1 MTMKPL
7 LILTLLSLSA
17 PALADTLYKCTDK
30 QSESVL
36 FTNQKIPGR
45 QCVVLSHT
53 AGGSTG
59 SSAPPK
65 ASATPTPADFP
76 KVSSNTQRER
86 DTNRRTILEQELA
99 NEQRNLDEARK
110 AGNAN
115 KTQLHERNITA
126 LQKEIAN
133 LK

>member
-36 FTNQKIPGR
+36 FTNQKIAGR
-45 QCVVLSHT
+45 QCVVLSQT
-53 AGGSTG
+53 ADGGSA
-59 SSAPPK
+59 APRSK
-65 ASATPTPADFP
+65 VAATPSPPDFP
-76 KVSSNTQRER
+76 KVSSQTQKDR

-115 KTQLHERNITA
+115 KAQLHERNIAA
-126 LQKEIAN
+126 LQKEMAN